1 MLLELKL
8 KKIRLQE
15 QKKLNSKNLMI
26 FKSMC
31 TYIQNSNLRGYE
43 KEEILQQIMDIM
55 LQTQAEDKNM
65 HLFIGNDYKKFC
77 DSIIKEYNTGKTPIY
92 KILNYFQQYI
102 LCTFSLVLVILLT
115 KGLLNNF
122 NFTLNITVSNFFLAS
137 IISLFIIPLS
147 KKNQQEKAFIPFP
160 FKFSMPNNAWN
171 IFIVIFIMI
180 GYEIIMNIISNI
192 FGTNIS
198 LYTINLFNNI
208 IYVIIFTIT
217 AICIEIYKRTSLKNK

>member
-65 HLFIGNDYKKFC
+65 HLFIGDDYKKFC

-92 KILNYFQQYI
+92 KILNYIQQYI
-102 LCTFSLVLVILLT
+102 LFTFSLVLVILLT

-122 NFTLNITVSNFFLAS
+122 NFTLNITVSNFFLVS
-137 IISLFIIPLS
+137 IISLLIIPLS

-160 FKFSMPNNAWN
+160 FNLSIFNNKWN
-171 IFIVIFIMI
+171 VSLIIFIMI
-180 GYEIIMNIISNI
+180 GYEIIMNIISNMFEI
-192 FGTNIS
+192 DIS

-217 AICIEIYKRTSLKNK
+217 AICIEIYKRTSLRNK